1 MPRSNAWKNLEKT
14 VANVLGGVRIHR
26 GGDFSESLPDV
37 IAPTETIFGLP
48 GRTHAIVAECKYR
61 AKHPWI
67 SKFKKLVKINK
78 QDSIVSY
85 LEIPTTN
92 LLTDMDDTM
101 IIVSLD
107 QFKDLFLKSRSLA
120 TPIRYSKDIPGYL
133 HAYCS
138 QSRSY
143 INDLETRLTT
153 QLLYYKLSKD
163 LLRPKF
169 ESYSSIAVIG
179 QRNDSLR
186 LVVFY
191 KSEFYKV
198 VNASDS
204 GKI

>member
-14 VANVLGGVRIHR
+14 VAAVLDGVRIHR

-37 IAPTETIFGLP
+37 IAPTESIFGLP

-67 SKFKKLVKINK
+67 TKFKKLVRSTK
-78 QDSIVSY
+78 QDNLVDYI
-85 LEIPTTN
+85 EIPTVN
-92 LLTDMDDTM
+92 SLTGIKDTM

-107 QFKDLFLKSRSLA
+107 QFKDYFLKHRSLA
-120 TPIRYSKDIPGYL
+120 TPIRLTSDIPNYL
-133 HAYCS
+133 HDYCS

-163 LLRPKF
+163 LHRPKF

-191 KSEFYKV
+191 KSEFYRI
-198 VNASDS
+198 VNASGS
-204 GKI
+204 SKI